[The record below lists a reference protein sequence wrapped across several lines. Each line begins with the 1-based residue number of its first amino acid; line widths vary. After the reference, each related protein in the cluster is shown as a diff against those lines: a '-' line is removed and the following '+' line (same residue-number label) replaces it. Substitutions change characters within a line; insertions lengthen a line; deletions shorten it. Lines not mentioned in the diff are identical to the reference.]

1 MLKTNKKDVVRPE
14 ATVLGNLAS
23 DCCLGP
29 ICPVM
34 FLTVSD
40 STQLDQKS
48 AKADGVGS
56 DFSQSIMIQ
65 L

>member
-1 MLKTNKKDVVRPE
+1 M
-14 ATVLGNLAS
+14 AS

-29 ICPVM
+29 ISLYV
-34 FLTVSD
+34 FGLSD
-40 STQLDQKS
+40 STQLDYKS
-48 AKADGVGS
+48 ADADRVGS